1 MVHQEINK
9 INEPSTDS
17 AFNNLSKTL
26 KEIEELI
33 ASIPTTTENESII
46 SSLKDK
52 ITLSQ
57 NQLNELQTQRNS
69 ENSNSNNLANSNSNI
84 QQMDNKMDLI
94 LNKMDI
100 MLNLINSK
108 DLGPNNDA
116 PVEKNYEN
124 GDKYVG
130 QLINGKR
137 QGKGTMTYV
146 DQTSYEGEWY
156 NNLKNGQGVQTFI
169 SGDKYEGNFKND
181 LMEGYGTYT
190 YKNGRIYEGQFVKG
204 VMEGKGRY
212 KFPTG
217 NEYIGDFKGMVMGL
231 FLMPMGIGSKGFIK
245 TEKKMEKVLIIL
257 NREKSLLESGIRI
270 KGVEKGL

>member
-1 MVHQEINK
+1 MDSEAQLPIVLEKKNSQEINK

-137 QGKGTMTYV
+137 QGKGTMTYA

-169 SGDKYEGNFKND
+169 SGDKYEGNFKN
-181 LMEGYGTYT
+181 
-190 YKNGRIYEGQFVKG
+190 
-204 VMEGKGRY
+204 
-212 KFPTG
+212 
-217 NEYIGDFKGMVMGL
+217 
-231 FLMPMGIGSKGFIK
+231 IK
-245 TEKKMEKVLIIL
+245 WRDTVLIPIKMDVFMKV
-257 NREKSLLESGIRI
+257 NLL
-270 KGVEKGL
+270 KA